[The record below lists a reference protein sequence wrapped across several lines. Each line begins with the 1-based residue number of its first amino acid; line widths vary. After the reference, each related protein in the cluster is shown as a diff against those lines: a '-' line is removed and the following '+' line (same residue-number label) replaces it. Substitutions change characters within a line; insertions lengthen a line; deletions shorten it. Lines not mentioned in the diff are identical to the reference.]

1 MILQTSN
8 KKKIKIKASS
18 LSQIGRTHS
27 WWVPLAVR
35 GEKLPPKGRNSV
47 YCLLFERDSELELEY
62 MYLHV
67 VQYIATLLKEC

>member
-1 MILQTSN
+1 MLGN
-8 KKKIKIKASS
+8 VLLVYASS
-18 LSQIGRTHS
+18 LSQIDRIHS
-27 WWVPLAVR
+27 WWVPPAVR
-35 GEKLPPKGRNSV
+35 REKLHPLGRNSV